1 MSNWTELDIWQ
12 YIYLEKIPIPD
23 LYFAKERPVVERDG
37 TLIMVDDER
46 MPLEEGEKPMMKKVR
61 FRTLGCYPLTGAV
74 ESEADTLPAIT
85 QEMLLTKTSERQGRV
100 IDHDSAGS
108 MEKKKIEGYF

>member
-1 MSNWTELDIWQ
+1 M
-12 YIYLEKIPIPD
+12 
-23 LYFAKERPVVERDG
+23 RDG
-37 TLIMVDDER
+37 VKIMVDDDR
-46 MPLEEGEKPMMKKVR
+46 LPLKEGEVPKMESVR

-74 ESEADTLPAIT
+74 ESTASTLPEII

-100 IDHDSAGS
+100 IDNDSAGS